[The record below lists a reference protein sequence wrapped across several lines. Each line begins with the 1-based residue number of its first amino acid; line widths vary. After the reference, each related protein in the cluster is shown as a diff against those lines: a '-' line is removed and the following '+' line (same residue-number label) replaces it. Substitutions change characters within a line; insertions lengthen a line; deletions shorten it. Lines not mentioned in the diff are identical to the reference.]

1 MWKEIA
7 QKLDL
12 EIPEQQMERISP
24 VLDRVWSDIRRVLDR
39 DLSELDPAVN
49 FHPDLRGEP

>member
-7 QKLDL
+7 QKLGM

-24 VLDRVWSDIRRVLDR
+24 VLDRLWSDVRRVLDK